1 MQASCC
7 CSTGYLNRVTLFI
20 RERNILIILCS
31 CILFSFVNKSKINE
45 RIHPVT
51 YFSGYQGSYVDSSKV
66 VGEVTAV
73 DKDQDDKNSAFGEL
87 KYEFVNQTSEFIT
100 LNIV

>member
-1 MQASCC
+1 M
-7 CSTGYLNRVTLFI
+7 
-20 RERNILIILCS
+20 
-31 CILFSFVNKSKINE
+31 
-45 RIHPVT
+45 
-51 YFSGYQGSYVDSSKV
+51 DSSKV

-87 KYEFVNQTSEFIT
+87 NYEFVNQTSEFIT

>member
-1 MQASCC
+1 M
-7 CSTGYLNRVTLFI
+7 
-20 RERNILIILCS
+20 
-31 CILFSFVNKSKINE
+31 NKSKIIG

-51 YFSGYQGSYVDSSKV
+51 YFSGYQGSSVDSNKV

>member
-1 MQASCC
+1 M
-7 CSTGYLNRVTLFI
+7 
-20 RERNILIILCS
+20 
-31 CILFSFVNKSKINE
+31 NKSETIG

-73 DKDQDDKNSAFGEL
+73 DKDQDDKNSAYGEL
-87 KYEFVNQTSEFIT
+87 NYEFVNQTSEFIT
-100 LNIV
+100 LNIVKVVSPHHYCCLTLLDHICFLYVHILAR